1 MYCKVRGL
9 GGGKGGGGGLT
20 GGKEAFLMIAIIDD

>member
-1 MYCKVRGL
+1 MYSKVRGL